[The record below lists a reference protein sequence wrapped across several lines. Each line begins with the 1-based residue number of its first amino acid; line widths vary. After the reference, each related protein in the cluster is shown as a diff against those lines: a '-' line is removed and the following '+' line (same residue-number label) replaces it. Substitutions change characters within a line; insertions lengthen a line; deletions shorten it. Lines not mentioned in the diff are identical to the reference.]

1 MQPIGIYREAIKQ
14 VEESGPDA
22 VRSVRLSK
30 RQTRLL
36 QPDVVDIEK
45 ATLHDLNDL
54 VAKLVRGAED
64 KAREVDVP
72 ILLAQD
78 LRLPSVPMLVTPIE
92 EALAAALDICL
103 SANDVELVRVQT
115 SSWRSRAVVVV
126 DRRTKT
132 RPGQSWWREAGAMGQ
147 VALMV
152 GVSTSQAL
160 GGRMRVL
167 HRGDDL
173 RTWLE
178 LPISG
183 RPHRG
188 SAAGQFDSPR
198 IYTDRYSLELTGA
211 RSGLKGA

>member
-1 MQPIGIYREAIKQ
+1 MKPIGIYREAIKQ
-14 VEESGPDA
+14 VEESGADA
-22 VRSVRLSK
+22 VRSVRLSE

-36 QPDVVDIEK
+36 QPDVVDIEE
-45 ATLHDLNDL
+45 ATLHDLNHL
-54 VAKLVRGAED
+54 VSKLVRSVEA

-78 LRLPSVPMLVTPIE
+78 HRLPSVPMLVRPIE
-92 EALAAALDICL
+92 EALAAVMDLCLD
-103 SANDVELVRVQT
+103 ADDVELVRVQT
-115 SSWRSRAVVVV
+115 SAWRSRAVVVV

-132 RPGQSWWREAGAMGQ
+132 RPGQTWWREAGAMGR

-160 GGRMRVL
+160 GGRMRLL

-198 IYTDRYSLELTGA
+198 SYSDRYSLELTGA